1 LTCATPARYERIN
14 RFSDDTMSHTPRLC
28 IGLPVY
34 NGENY
39 VAASIESILAQTF
52 TDFRFI
58 ISDNASTDGTEE
70 ICRAFSRQDAR
81 IEYHRAAQ
89 NRGAAWNLNHV
100 ARLADSEY
108 FKWMMHDDVCA
119 PELVQRCVEHL
130 DARPGVVLCH
140 TKSSVMD
147 AQGTVLG
154 SYENRVK
161 ATALTPCERFTDL
174 LWHLGLCHMLLGV
187 IRHAVLRET
196 VLHGAY
202 ARSDYILLAELALR
216 GQFHEVDEPLFFRR
230 DHEARPA
237 RAQLSAAAHAEWYD
251 PANAGKIQM
260 VHWTLL
266 ANYLRVIA
274 RVPISLDQKVRCLY
288 PLARW
293 VRWNAPALRRDLAD
307 GATLVLRRAIRPS
320 PARDSLRRVR

>member
-1 LTCATPARYERIN
+1 MP
-14 RFSDDTMSHTPRLC
+14 HTPRLC

-39 VAASIESILAQTF
+39 LAASIESILAQTF

-70 ICRAFSRQDAR
+70 ICRAFGRQDAR
-81 IEYHRAAQ
+81 IEYHRGAQ

-108 FKWMMHDDVCA
+108 FKWAMHDDVCG
-119 PELVQRCVEHL
+119 PELVQRCVEQL

-140 TKSSVMD
+140 TKSYIID
-147 AQGTVLG
+147 AQGTVLR

-161 ATALTPCERFTDL
+161 ATAPTPSERFTDV
-174 LWHLGLCHMLLGV
+174 LWHLGLCHMQCGV

-202 ARSDYILLAELALR
+202 PGSDYILLAELALR
-216 GQFHEVDEPLFFRR
+216 GPFHEVNEPLFFRR
-230 DHEARPA
+230 DHDARLG
-237 RAQLSAAAHAEWYD
+237 RAQLSAAAYAEWFD
-251 PANAGKIQM
+251 PPNAGKIQM
-260 VHWTLL
+260 LHWILL
-266 ANYLRVIA
+266 GDCVRVIA
-274 RVPISLDQKVRCLY
+274 RAPISLDQKVRCLY

-293 VRWNAPALRRDLAD
+293 VRWRAPALRHDLAH
-307 GATLVLRRAIRPS
+307 GTTLLLRRAIRPS
-320 PARDSLRRVR
+320 PPNSLGRVE